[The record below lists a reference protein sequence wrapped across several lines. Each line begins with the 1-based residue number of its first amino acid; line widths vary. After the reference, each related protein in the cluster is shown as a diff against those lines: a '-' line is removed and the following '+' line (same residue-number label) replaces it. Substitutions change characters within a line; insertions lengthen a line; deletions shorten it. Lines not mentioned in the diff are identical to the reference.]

1 MAEQTRQPKNIFEQT
16 LFGLQAVNDN
26 IVAISQD
33 FADTAKKIDAIY
45 RALYP
50 DSLETIEPMTTGAT
64 DEQ

>member
-33 FADTAKKIDAIY
+33 LPIRQRKSTPFIGRYTRI
-45 RALYP
+45 ALKQS
-50 DSLETIEPMTTGAT
+50 SL
-64 DEQ
+64 